1 MSLATLKRKTEAKYN
16 NMSVNT
22 GEGFSLNGTRRNQG
36 YVGQTSS
43 SRSLT
48 RGLRNGQY
56 LRGHGSCCS
65 TGTETPITQNEYT
78 CLEDNTV
85 IKRSSLSM
93 MGMLKTRYCNNTCN
107 IVKPDTNNNTS
118 DQSTYITKKIK
129 KTINE
134 INKGND
140 PSNTSCTNVNTTS
153 PSSCVNKKNVCE
165 NVRPEE
171 EYLPISSSQYTEIL
185 NSACQENDVV
195 TERPTCGVPLP
206 GL

>member
-1 MSLATLKRKTEAKYN
+1 MSIATLKRKTKTKYN
-16 NMSVNT
+16 NMSVGT
-22 GEGFSLNGTRRNQG
+22 QGFSLNGGFRNQG
-36 YVGQTSS
+36 YVGQTSL
-43 SRSLT
+43 SRSLPRT
-48 RGLRNGQY
+48 LQQGYG
-56 LRGHGSCCS
+56 GCC
-65 TGTETPITQNEYT
+65 GTYNNASVVMSSVT
-78 CLEDNTV
+78 CTEDPKIVKKSVLNT
-85 IKRSSLSM
+85 S
-93 MGMLKTRYCNNTCN
+93 GMLRSKYRWIGRSHPYAT
-107 IVKPDTNNNTS
+107 VKPDTNNNTS

-185 NSACQENDVV
+185 NGACQENDVV